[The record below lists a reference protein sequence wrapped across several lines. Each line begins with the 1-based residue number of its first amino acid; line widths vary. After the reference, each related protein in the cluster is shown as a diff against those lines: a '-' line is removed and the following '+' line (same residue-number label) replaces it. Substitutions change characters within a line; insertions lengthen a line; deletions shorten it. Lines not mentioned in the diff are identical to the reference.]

1 MWASPSK
8 LVQVEN
14 IIYLS
19 NKHSHIIPNHTTRC
33 QVISRSVV
41 LTIKCSSVYLKNP
54 VSNTEA
60 NLSRPRCLQN
70 AMIRFL
76 TVLTAFNKHYV
87 SYILN
92 FIVSTCFDICHCFAN
107 MKNVDIFSLKSFY
120 LYWEICHTLA
130 DRYFESLLLMC

>member
-1 MWASPSK
+1 MIVFHCLFSLEKCRRGIACH
-8 LVQVEN
+8 VTE
-14 IIYLS
+14 LS

-41 LTIKCSSVYLKNP
+41 LTTKCSSVSLKNP

-107 MKNVDIFSLKSFY
+107 MKNVEVFSLKSFLSVLGDLSY
-120 LYWEICHTLA
+120 
-130 DRYFESLLLMC
+130 SG